1 MDAGRVDLAL
11 FEPWAEADLRA
22 LIKEPETFAK
32 CRTEYAAPGKL
43 EYLQTLLSHWR
54 PAANCKAA
62 EKQGGEVAMAI
73 EKPTVIRA
81 EGAPKHPVLSIIVP
95 VYNVEDYLDVCLDS
109 LQAQT
114 FSDIEMVCV
123 NDGSPDGSREILAKR
138 QKEDTR
144 IVIVDKPNGGLS
156 SARNAGIN
164 VACGTYIGFLD
175 ADDRFTPNACQRIA
189 EAFAE
194 TDADVVTFGGY
205 CNPAEAATPWIML
218 KLSPR
223 DVVYDGFQ
231 PALMFE
237 EQSTPYIR
245 TACAQSVLGR
255 MQHSLRR
262 GVALWRRQVFFFDI
276 YPNSRKTVLISDK
289 LYEYRIEREGSLT
302 SKTNDDLEAKSR
314 KHLPMTQR
322 IFSAWKKRFSL
333 KEYSSEIVSWSIEFV
348 LYGLFCL
355 PEGVRNEL
363 LPEYARIFREF
374 WGNGSISA
382 LQLKKH
388 DRKLLEVAL
397 SGDAVSNAQAI
408 RLRAGWFLEKYGA
421 KAVVGKVLGMN

>member
-1 MDAGRVDLAL
+1 MASKANHS
-11 FEPWAEADLRA
+11 
-22 LIKEPETFAK
+22 ET
-32 CRTEYAAPGKL
+32 APGSMADMAK
-43 EYLQTLLSHWR
+43 
-54 PAANCKAA
+54 PATTPPMVTRAN
-62 EKQGGEVAMAI
+62 
-73 EKPTVIRA
+73 
-81 EGAPKHPVLSIIVP
+81 GAPQHPTLSVIVP
-95 VYNVEDYLDVCLDS
+95 VYNVEDYLNACLDS

-114 FSDIEMVCV
+114 LSGIEIVCV
-123 NDGSPDGSREILAKR
+123 NDGSPDGSRGILAKR
-138 QKEDTR
+138 QKEDAR

-164 VACGTYIGFLD
+164 AARGTYIGFLD

-194 TDADVVTFGGY
+194 TNADVVTFGGY
-205 CNPAEAATPWIML
+205 CNPAEAATPWITL

-223 DVVYDGFQ
+223 DVVYDGFK

-245 TACAQSVLGR
+245 AACRKAFLDECGIR
-255 MQHSLRR
+255 FEE
-262 GVALWRRQVFFFDI
+262 ALPFGEDQVFFFDI
-276 YPNSRKTVLISDK
+276 YPNSRKTALISDK

-322 IFSAWKKRFSL
+322 IFSAWKKRFGL
-333 KEYSSEIVSWSIEFV
+333 EEYSSEITSWSIEFV

-363 LPEYARIFREF
+363 LSEYARIFREF
-374 WGNGSISA
+374 WGDGSTSA
-382 LQLKKH
+382 LQLKKC
-388 DRKLLEVAL
+388 DNKLLEVAL
-397 SGDAVSNAQAI
+397 SGDTVSNVQAI
-408 RLRAGWFLEKYGA
+408 RLRAVWFLEKYGA

>member
-1 MDAGRVDLAL
+1 MAS
-11 FEPWAEADLRA
+11 
-22 LIKEPETFAK
+22 ETNHSE
-32 CRTEYAAPGKL
+32 TAPGSMADMAK
-43 EYLQTLLSHWR
+43 
-54 PAANCKAA
+54 PATTA
-62 EKQGGEVAMAI
+62 
-73 EKPTVIRA
+73 PTVTRA
-81 EGAPKHPVLSIIVP
+81 NGTPQHPTLSVIVP
-95 VYNVEDYLDVCLDS
+95 VYNVEDYLNACLDS

-114 FSDIEMVCV
+114 LSGIEIVCV
-123 NDGSPDGSREILAKR
+123 NDGSPDGSRGILAKR
-138 QKEDTR
+138 QKEDAR

-164 VACGTYIGFLD
+164 AARGTYIGFLD

-194 TDADVVTFGGY
+194 TNADVVTFGGY
-205 CNPAEAATPWIML
+205 CNPAEAATPWITL

-223 DVVYDGFQ
+223 DVVYDGFK

-245 TACAQSVLGR
+245 AACRKAFLDECGIR
-255 MQHSLRR
+255 FEE
-262 GVALWRRQVFFFDI
+262 ALPFGEDQVFFFDI
-276 YPNSRKTVLISDK
+276 YPNSRKTALISDK

-322 IFSAWKKRFSL
+322 IFSAWKKRFGF

-363 LPEYARIFREF
+363 LSEYARIFREF
-374 WGNGSISA
+374 WGSNGTAA
-382 LQLKKH
+382 LSLKPH
-388 DRKLLEVAL
+388 DRKLLETAL
-397 SGDAVSNAQAI
+397 GGKHISNAKAL
-408 RLRAGWFLEKYGA
+408 RLRAGWFLEKYGL

>member
-1 MDAGRVDLAL
+1 MASKANHN
-11 FEPWAEADLRA
+11 
-22 LIKEPETFAK
+22 ET
-32 CRTEYAAPGKL
+32 APGSMADMAK
-43 EYLQTLLSHWR
+43 
-54 PAANCKAA
+54 PATTAPTATRAN
-62 EKQGGEVAMAI
+62 
-73 EKPTVIRA
+73 
-81 EGAPKHPVLSIIVP
+81 GAPQHPTLSVIVP
-95 VYNVEDYLDVCLDS
+95 VYNVEDYLNACLDS

-114 FSDIEMVCV
+114 LSDIEIVCV
-123 NDGSPDGSREILAKR
+123 NDGSPDGSRGILAKR
-138 QKEDTR
+138 QKEDAR

-164 VACGTYIGFLD
+164 AARGTYIGFLD
-175 ADDRFTPNACQRIA
+175 ADDRFTPSACQRIA

-194 TDADVVTFGGY
+194 TNADVVTFGDY
-205 CNPAEAATPWIML
+205 CNPSEAATPWITL

-223 DVVYDGFQ
+223 DVIYDGFD

-245 TACAQSVLGR
+245 TACRKAFLDECSIR
-255 MQHSLRR
+255 FEE
-262 GVALWRRQVFFFDI
+262 ALPFGEDQVFFFDI
-276 YPNSRKTVLISDK
+276 YPNSKKTALISDK

-322 IFSAWKKRFSL
+322 IFSAWKKRFGL
-333 KEYSSEIVSWSIEFV
+333 EKYSSEIVSWSIEFV

-363 LPEYARIFREF
+363 LLQYAQIFREF
-374 WGNGSISA
+374 WGNGSTSA
-382 LQLKKH
+382 LHLKKH
-388 DRKLLEVAL
+388 GRKLLEVAL
-397 SGDAVSNAQAI
+397 SGSTVSNAQAI

>member
-1 MDAGRVDLAL
+1 
-11 FEPWAEADLRA
+11 
-22 LIKEPETFAK
+22 
-32 CRTEYAAPGKL
+32 
-43 EYLQTLLSHWR
+43 
-54 PAANCKAA
+54 
-62 EKQGGEVAMAI
+62 MAVK
-73 EKPTVIRA
+73 KPTVTHA
-81 EGAPKHPVLSIIVP
+81 EGAPKHPVLSVIVP
-95 VYNVEDYLDVCLDS
+95 VYNVEDYLNACLDS

-138 QKEDTR
+138 QKEDAR

-156 SARNAGIN
+156 SARNAGIDA
-164 VACGTYIGFLD
+164 ACGAYVGFLD
-175 ADDRFTPNACQRIA
+175 ADDRFTPNACQRIV

-205 CNPAEAATPWIML
+205 CNPAEAATPWITL

-245 TACAQSVLGR
+245 TACRKAFLDEFSIR
-255 MQHSLRR
+255 FEE
-262 GVALWRRQVFFFDI
+262 ALPFGEDQVFFFDI
-276 YPNSRKTVLISDK
+276 YPNSRKTALISDK

-322 IFSAWKKRFSL
+322 IFSAWKKRFGL
-333 KEYSSEIVSWSIEFV
+333 EEYSSEIVSWSIEFV

-374 WGNGSISA
+374 WGSESTST

-397 SGDAVSNAQAI
+397 NRKPVSNAQAI

>member
-1 MDAGRVDLAL
+1 
-11 FEPWAEADLRA
+11 
-22 LIKEPETFAK
+22 
-32 CRTEYAAPGKL
+32 
-43 EYLQTLLSHWR
+43 
-54 PAANCKAA
+54 
-62 EKQGGEVAMAI
+62 MAS
-73 EKPTVIRA
+73 EKPTVTRA
-81 EGAPKHPVLSIIVP
+81 EGAPEHPVLSIIVP
-95 VYNVEDYLDVCLDS
+95 VYNVEDYLDACLDS

-138 QKEDTR
+138 QKEDAR
-144 IVIVDKPNGGLS
+144 IVVVDKPNGGLS

-164 VACGTYIGFLD
+164 AARGTYIGFLD

-189 EAFAE
+189 ETFQQ
-194 TDADVVTFGGY
+194 TNADVVTFGGY
-205 CNPAEAATPWIML
+205 CSPAEAATPWITL

-223 DVVYDGFQ
+223 DVVYNGFQ

-245 TACAQSVLGR
+245 TACRKAFLDEYGIR
-255 MQHSLRR
+255 FEETLPF
-262 GVALWRRQVFFFDI
+262 GEDQVFFFDI
-276 YPNSRKTVLISDK
+276 YPNSRKTALISDK

-302 SKTNDDLEAKSR
+302 SKTNDDLEVKSR
-314 KHLPMTQR
+314 KHLPMTKR
-322 IFSAWKKRFSL
+322 IFGTWKKRFRL
-333 KEYSSEIVSWSIEFV
+333 QEFNSEIVSWSIEFV

-363 LPEYARIFREF
+363 LSEYARIFREF
-374 WGNGSISA
+374 WGNGSTSA
-382 LQLKKH
+382 LQLKKR

-397 SGDAVSNAQAI
+397 SENAVSNAQAV

-421 KAVVGKVLGMN
+421 KAVMGKVLGMN

>member
-1 MDAGRVDLAL
+1 MASKANHS
-11 FEPWAEADLRA
+11 
-22 LIKEPETFAK
+22 ET
-32 CRTEYAAPGKL
+32 APGSMADMAK
-43 EYLQTLLSHWR
+43 
-54 PAANCKAA
+54 PATTP
-62 EKQGGEVAMAI
+62 
-73 EKPTVIRA
+73 PTVTRA
-81 EGAPKHPVLSIIVP
+81 NGAPEHPALSIIVP
-95 VYNVEDYLDVCLDS
+95 VYNVENYLDACLDS

-114 FSDIEMVCV
+114 FSDIEIVCV
-123 NDGSPDGSREILAKR
+123 NDGSPDGSREILTTR
-138 QKEDTR
+138 QSEDPR
-144 IVIVDKPNGGLS
+144 IVVVDKPNGGLS

-164 VACGTYIGFLD
+164 AARGTYIGFLD
-175 ADDRFTPNACQRIA
+175 ADDRFTPKACQRIA

-205 CNPAEAATPWIML
+205 CNPAEAATPWITL

-231 PALMFE
+231 PTLMFE
-237 EQSTPYIR
+237 EQSNPYIR
-245 TACAQSVLGR
+245 TACRKAFLDECGIR
-255 MQHSLRR
+255 FEE
-262 GVALWRRQVFFFDI
+262 ALPFGEDQVFFFDI
-276 YPNSRKTVLISDK
+276 YPNSGKTALISDK

-322 IFSAWKKRFSL
+322 IFGAWKKRFGL
-333 KEYSSEIVSWSIEFV
+333 EKYSSEIASWSIEFV

-363 LPEYARIFREF
+363 LPEYARIFNGF
-374 WGNGSISA
+374 WEGRSTSA

-397 SGDAVSNAQAI
+397 SGRHVSNAQAI

>member
-1 MDAGRVDLAL
+1 MAN
-11 FEPWAEADLRA
+11 
-22 LIKEPETFAK
+22 KTNTSET
-32 CRTEYAAPGKL
+32 APGSMDDMTK
-43 EYLQTLLSHWR
+43 
-54 PAANCKAA
+54 PATTA
-62 EKQGGEVAMAI
+62 
-73 EKPTVIRA
+73 PTVTRA
-81 EGAPKHPVLSIIVP
+81 NGAPQHPTLSIIVP
-95 VYNVEDYLDVCLDS
+95 VYNVEDYLDACLDS
-109 LQAQT
+109 LQSQT
-114 FSDIEMVCV
+114 FGDIEMVCV

-138 QKEDTR
+138 QKEDAR
-144 IVIVDKPNGGLS
+144 IAVVDKPNGGLS

-164 VACGTYIGFLD
+164 AARGTFIGFLD

-194 TDADVVTFGGY
+194 TNADVVTFGGY
-205 CNPAEAATPWIML
+205 CNPAEAATPWITL

-245 TACAQSVLGR
+245 TACRKAFLDECGIR
-255 MQHSLRR
+255 FEE
-262 GVALWRRQVFFFDI
+262 ALPFGEDQVFFFDI
-276 YPNSRKTVLISDK
+276 YPNSGKTALISDK
-289 LYEYRIEREGSLT
+289 LYKYRIEREGSLT

-322 IFSAWKKRFSL
+322 IFSAWKKRFGL

-355 PEGVRNEL
+355 PESVRNEL

-374 WGNGSISA
+374 WGNGSTSA

-397 SGDAVSNAQAI
+397 SGNPVSNAQAI

>member
-1 MDAGRVDLAL
+1 
-11 FEPWAEADLRA
+11 
-22 LIKEPETFAK
+22 
-32 CRTEYAAPGKL
+32 
-43 EYLQTLLSHWR
+43 
-54 PAANCKAA
+54 
-62 EKQGGEVAMAI
+62 MAV
-73 EKPTVIRA
+73 EEPTVIRT
-81 EGAPKHPVLSIIVP
+81 EGAPEHPVLSIIVP
-95 VYNVEDYLDVCLDS
+95 VYNVEDYLDACLDS

-114 FSDIEMVCV
+114 FDDIEMVCV
-123 NDGSPDGSREILAKR
+123 NDGSPDDSREILAKR
-138 QKEDTR
+138 QKEDAR

-164 VACGTYIGFLD
+164 AACGTYIGFLD

-189 EAFAE
+189 ETFAE

-205 CNPAEAATPWIML
+205 CNPAEAATPWITL

-245 TACAQSVLGR
+245 TACRKAFLDECSIR
-255 MQHSLRR
+255 FEE
-262 GVALWRRQVFFFDI
+262 ALPFGEDQVFFFDI
-276 YPNSRKTVLISDK
+276 YPNSRKTALISDK
-289 LYEYRIEREGSLT
+289 LYEYRIKREGSLT

-322 IFSAWKKRFSL
+322 IFGAWKKRFGL
-333 KEYSSEIVSWSIEFV
+333 DEYSTEIVSWSIEFV

-374 WGNGSISA
+374 WGTGSTDK
-382 LQLKKH
+382 LQLKKY
-388 DRKLLEVAL
+388 DRKLLEAAL
-397 SGDAVSNAQAI
+397 SSKPISNVQAL
-408 RLRAGWFLEKYGA
+408 RLRLGWFPEKYGA
-421 KAVVGKVLGMN
+421 KAIVGRILGMN

>member
-1 MDAGRVDLAL
+1 
-11 FEPWAEADLRA
+11 
-22 LIKEPETFAK
+22 
-32 CRTEYAAPGKL
+32 
-43 EYLQTLLSHWR
+43 
-54 PAANCKAA
+54 
-62 EKQGGEVAMAI
+62 MAS
-73 EKPTVIRA
+73 EKPTVTRA
-81 EGAPKHPVLSIIVP
+81 EGAPEHPVLSIIVP
-95 VYNVEDYLDVCLDS
+95 VYNVEDYLDACLDS

-138 QKEDTR
+138 QKEDAR
-144 IVIVDKPNGGLS
+144 IVVVDKPNGGLS

-164 VACGTYIGFLD
+164 AARGTYIGFLD

-189 EAFAE
+189 ETFQQ
-194 TDADVVTFGGY
+194 TNADVVTFGGY
-205 CNPAEAATPWIML
+205 CSPAEAATPWITL

-223 DVVYDGFQ
+223 DVVYNGFQ

-245 TACAQSVLGR
+245 TACRKAFLDEYGIR
-255 MQHSLRR
+255 FEE
-262 GVALWRRQVFFFDI
+262 ALPFGEDQVFFFDI
-276 YPNSRKTVLISDK
+276 YPNSRKTALISDK

-302 SKTNDDLEAKSR
+302 SKTNDDLEVKSR
-314 KHLPMTQR
+314 KHLPMTKR
-322 IFSAWKKRFSL
+322 IFGTWKKRFRL
-333 KEYSSEIVSWSIEFV
+333 QEFNSEIVSWSIEFV

-363 LPEYARIFREF
+363 LSEYARIFREF
-374 WGNGSISA
+374 WGNGSTSA
-382 LQLKKH
+382 LQLKKR

-397 SGDAVSNAQAI
+397 SENAVSNAQAV

-421 KAVVGKVLGMN
+421 KAVMGKALGMN

>member
-1 MDAGRVDLAL
+1 
-11 FEPWAEADLRA
+11 
-22 LIKEPETFAK
+22 
-32 CRTEYAAPGKL
+32 
-43 EYLQTLLSHWR
+43 
-54 PAANCKAA
+54 
-62 EKQGGEVAMAI
+62 MAI

-81 EGAPKHPVLSIIVP
+81 EGAPKHPALSIIVP
-95 VYNVEDYLDVCLDS
+95 VYNVEDYLDSCLDS

-114 FSDIEMVCV
+114 FDDIEMICV

-138 QKEDTR
+138 QKEDAR

-156 SARNAGIN
+156 SARNAGIDA
-164 VACGTYIGFLD
+164 ACGTYIGFLD

-194 TDADVVTFGGY
+194 TDSDVVTFGGY
-205 CNPAEAATPWIML
+205 CNPAEAATPWITL

-245 TACAQSVLGR
+245 TACRKAFLDECDIR
-255 MQHSLRR
+255 FEE
-262 GVALWRRQVFFFDI
+262 ALPFGEDQVFFFDI
-276 YPNSRKTVLISDK
+276 YPNSRKTALISNK

-322 IFSAWKKRFSL
+322 IFSAWKKRFGL
-333 KEYSSEIVSWSIEFV
+333 EEYSSEIVSWSIEFV

-355 PEGVRNEL
+355 PEEVRNEL

-374 WGNGSISA
+374 WGTGSTDK
-382 LQLKKH
+382 LQLKKY

-397 SGDAVSNAQAI
+397 SGDTASNAQAI
-408 RLRAGWFLEKYGA
+408 RLRASWFLEKYGA
-421 KAVVGKVLGMN
+421 KAVIGKVLGMN

>member
-1 MDAGRVDLAL
+1 MASKANHS
-11 FEPWAEADLRA
+11 
-22 LIKEPETFAK
+22 ET
-32 CRTEYAAPGKL
+32 APGSMADMAK
-43 EYLQTLLSHWR
+43 
-54 PAANCKAA
+54 PATTA
-62 EKQGGEVAMAI
+62 
-73 EKPTVIRA
+73 PTVTRA
-81 EGAPKHPVLSIIVP
+81 NGAPQHPTLSIIVP
-95 VYNVEDYLDVCLDS
+95 VYNVEDYLNACLDS

-114 FSDIEMVCV
+114 FSDIEIVCV
-123 NDGSPDGSREILAKR
+123 NDGSPDGSGGILAAR
-138 QKEDTR
+138 QSEDPR
-144 IVIVDKPNGGLS
+144 IIIVDKPNGGLS

-164 VACGTYIGFLD
+164 AARGTYIGFLD
-175 ADDRFTPNACQRIA
+175 ADDRFTSNACQRIA
-189 EAFAE
+189 ETFQQ
-194 TDADVVTFGGY
+194 TNADVVTFGGY
-205 CNPAEAATPWIML
+205 CNPAEAATPWITL

-245 TACAQSVLGR
+245 TACRKAFLDE
-255 MQHSLRR
+255 R
-262 GVALWRRQVFFFDI
+262 GIRFEEALPFGEDQVFFFDI
-276 YPNSRKTVLISDK
+276 YPNARKTALISDK

-322 IFSAWKKRFSL
+322 IFGTWKKRFGL
-333 KEYSSEIVSWSIEFV
+333 KEYNSEIASWSIEFV

-374 WGNGSISA
+374 WGNGSTSA

-397 SGDAVSNAQAI
+397 SGNPVSNAQAI

>member
-1 MDAGRVDLAL
+1 MASKANHS
-11 FEPWAEADLRA
+11 
-22 LIKEPETFAK
+22 ET
-32 CRTEYAAPGKL
+32 APG
-43 EYLQTLLSHWR
+43 S
-54 PAANCKAA
+54 
-62 EKQGGEVAMAI
+62 MADMA
-73 EKPTVIRA
+73 KPVTTAPTVTRA
-81 EGAPKHPVLSIIVP
+81 NGAPQHPTLSVIVP
-95 VYNVEDYLDVCLDS
+95 VYNVEDYLNACLDS

-114 FSDIEMVCV
+114 LSEIEIVCV
-123 NDGSPDGSREILAKR
+123 NDGSPDGSRGILAKR
-138 QKEDTR
+138 QKEDAR

-156 SARNAGIN
+156 SARNAGIDA
-164 VACGTYIGFLD
+164 ACGTYVGFLD

-205 CNPAEAATPWIML
+205 CNPAEAATPWITL

-245 TACAQSVLGR
+245 TTCRKAFLDECGIR
-255 MQHSLRR
+255 FEE
-262 GVALWRRQVFFFDI
+262 ALPFGEDQVFFFDI
-276 YPNSRKTVLISDK
+276 YPNSRKTALISDK

-322 IFSAWKKRFSL
+322 IFGAWKKRFGL
-333 KEYSSEIVSWSIEFV
+333 EEYSSEITSWSIEFV

-363 LPEYARIFREF
+363 LSEYARIFREF
-374 WGNGSISA
+374 WGNGSTSA
-382 LQLKKH
+382 LQLKKY

-397 SGDAVSNAQAI
+397 SGKPVSNAQAI

-421 KAVVGKVLGMN
+421 KAVAGKVLGMN

>member
-1 MDAGRVDLAL
+1 
-11 FEPWAEADLRA
+11 
-22 LIKEPETFAK
+22 
-32 CRTEYAAPGKL
+32 
-43 EYLQTLLSHWR
+43 
-54 PAANCKAA
+54 
-62 EKQGGEVAMAI
+62 MAS
-73 EKPTVIRA
+73 EKPTVTRA
-81 EGAPKHPVLSIIVP
+81 EGAPEHPVLSIIVP
-95 VYNVEDYLDVCLDS
+95 VYNVEDYLDACLDS

-138 QKEDTR
+138 QKEDAR
-144 IVIVDKPNGGLS
+144 IVVVDKPNGGLS

-164 VACGTYIGFLD
+164 AARGTYIGFLD

-189 EAFAE
+189 ETFQQ
-194 TDADVVTFGGY
+194 TNADVVTFGGY
-205 CNPAEAATPWIML
+205 CSPAEAATPWITL

-223 DVVYDGFQ
+223 DVVYNGFQ

-245 TACAQSVLGR
+245 TACRKAFLDEYGIR
-255 MQHSLRR
+255 FEETLPF
-262 GVALWRRQVFFFDI
+262 GEDQVFFFDI
-276 YPNSRKTVLISDK
+276 YPNSRKTALISDK

-302 SKTNDDLEAKSR
+302 SKTNDDLEVKSR
-314 KHLPMTQR
+314 KHLPMTKR
-322 IFSAWKKRFSL
+322 IFGTWKKRFRL
-333 KEYSSEIVSWSIEFV
+333 QEFNSEIVSWSIEFV

-363 LPEYARIFREF
+363 LSEYARIFREF
-374 WGNGSISA
+374 WGNGSTSA
-382 LQLKKH
+382 LQLKKR

-397 SGDAVSNAQAI
+397 GENAVSNAQAV

-421 KAVVGKVLGMN
+421 KAVMGKVLGMN

>member
-1 MDAGRVDLAL
+1 MASKANHNETASGSM
-11 FEPWAEADLRA
+11 ADMV
-22 LIKEPETFAK
+22 K
-32 CRTEYAAPGKL
+32 
-43 EYLQTLLSHWR
+43 
-54 PAANCKAA
+54 PATTA
-62 EKQGGEVAMAI
+62 
-73 EKPTVIRA
+73 PTVTRA
-81 EGAPKHPVLSIIVP
+81 NGAPQHPALSVIVP
-95 VYNVEDYLDVCLDS
+95 VYNVEDYLNACLDS

-114 FSDIEMVCV
+114 LSDIEIVCV

-138 QKEDTR
+138 QKEDAR
-144 IVIVDKPNGGLS
+144 IVVVDKPNGGLP

-164 VACGTYIGFLD
+164 AARGTYIGFLD

-194 TDADVVTFGGY
+194 TNADVVTFGGY
-205 CNPAEAATPWIML
+205 CNPAEAATPWITL

-223 DVVYDGFQ
+223 DVVYDGFK

-245 TACAQSVLGR
+245 AACRKAFLDECGIR
-255 MQHSLRR
+255 FEE
-262 GVALWRRQVFFFDI
+262 ALPFGEDQVFFFDI
-276 YPNSRKTVLISDK
+276 YPNSRKTALISDK

-322 IFSAWKKRFSL
+322 IFGAWKKRFGL
-333 KEYSSEIVSWSIEFV
+333 KEYNSEIVSWSIEFV

-363 LPEYARIFREF
+363 LPEYARIFNGF
-374 WGNGSISA
+374 WEGRSA
-382 LQLKKH
+382 SELKLKKH

-397 SGDAVSNAQAI
+397 SGKHVSNAQAI

>member
-1 MDAGRVDLAL
+1 MASKANHN
-11 FEPWAEADLRA
+11 
-22 LIKEPETFAK
+22 ET
-32 CRTEYAAPGKL
+32 APG
-43 EYLQTLLSHWR
+43 S
-54 PAANCKAA
+54 
-62 EKQGGEVAMAI
+62 MADMA
-73 EKPTVIRA
+73 KPVTTAPTVTRA
-81 EGAPKHPVLSIIVP
+81 NGAPQHPTLSVIVP
-95 VYNVEDYLDVCLDS
+95 VYNVEDYLNACLDS

-114 FSDIEMVCV
+114 LSEIEIVCV
-123 NDGSPDGSREILAKR
+123 NDGSPDGSRGILAKR
-138 QKEDTR
+138 QKEDAR

-164 VACGTYIGFLD
+164 AACGTYVGFLD

-205 CNPAEAATPWIML
+205 CNPAEAATPWITL

-245 TACAQSVLGR
+245 TTCRKAFLDECGIR
-255 MQHSLRR
+255 FEE
-262 GVALWRRQVFFFDI
+262 ALPFGEDQVFFFDI
-276 YPNSRKTVLISDK
+276 YPNSRKTALISDK

-322 IFSAWKKRFSL
+322 IFGAWKKRFGL
-333 KEYSSEIVSWSIEFV
+333 DEYSTEIVSWSIEFV

-374 WGNGSISA
+374 WGNGSTSA
-382 LQLKKH
+382 LQLKKC
-388 DRKLLEVAL
+388 DNKLLEVAL
-397 SGDAVSNAQAI
+397 SGDTVSNTQAI

-421 KAVVGKVLGMN
+421 KAIVGKALGMN